1 MAFSTLYAITKWRRN
16 RRSVPSHE
24 SFDQDAVIARGDPRI
39 EKTGAK
45 TLLVKNSEPT
55 AFSERTYSETLCIYG
70 TMANAVDEM
79 PFIHCAVTR
88 PQYTG
93 VRVRQLK

>member
-24 SFDQDAVIARGDPRI
+24 SVDPDAVIARGDPRI

-45 TLLVKNSEPT
+45 TLLVRIQSRPPSAKRHIQKAFALT
-55 AFSERTYSETLCIYG
+55 APWPMQR
-70 TMANAVDEM
+70 
-79 PFIHCAVTR
+79 
-88 PQYTG
+88 
-93 VRVRQLK
+93 